1 MKMTEILL
9 LGTFHFLESD
19 IDFYTEEAQAALEA
33 LTGRL
38 AAFSPDC
45 IAVEGAFS
53 QQAAVDESYRRLKL
67 SDFNDYE
74 KMKTETLGSITMF
87 GKRVP
92 ISYKNECIQIGYRLG
107 KRLGLEKI
115 HAVDEDAETGGALFA
130 HPSDRVQPLLQA
142 LRTCAYGY
150 ENTLPE
156 QLRLLNGEE
165 WPRRSQNVYMAV
177 NAEAGGGRC
186 EGAEA
191 VARWYERNLKIFS
204 NLQRLAQN
212 SKKLF
217 VLYGAGH
224 LYLLRQFINATEGLT
239 LADTDRYLG

>member
-67 SDFNDYE
+67 SVFNDYE

-87 GKRVP
+87 G
-92 ISYKNECIQIGYRLG
+92 
-107 KRLGLEKI
+107 
-115 HAVDEDAETGGALFA
+115 
-130 HPSDRVQPLLQA
+130 
-142 LRTCAYGY
+142 
-150 ENTLPE
+150 
-156 QLRLLNGEE
+156 
-165 WPRRSQNVYMAV
+165 
-177 NAEAGGGRC
+177 
-186 EGAEA
+186 
-191 VARWYERNLKIFS
+191 
-204 NLQRLAQN
+204 
-212 SKKLF
+212 
-217 VLYGAGH
+217 
-224 LYLLRQFINATEGLT
+224 
-239 LADTDRYLG
+239 

>member
-150 ENTLPE
+150 ENTLP
-156 QLRLLNGEE
+156 
-165 WPRRSQNVYMAV
+165 SQRPPPAS
-177 NAEAGGGRC
+177 A
-186 EGAEA
+186 
-191 VARWYERNLKIFS
+191 
-204 NLQRLAQN
+204 
-212 SKKLF
+212 
-217 VLYGAGH
+217 
-224 LYLLRQFINATEGLT
+224 LT
-239 LADTDRYLG
+239 AI

>member
-1 MKMTEILL
+1 MKMKMTEILL

-53 QQAAVDESYRRLKL
+53 QQTAVDESYRRLKL

-74 KMKTETLGSITMF
+74 KMKTETLGSITVF

-115 HAVDEDAETGGALFA
+115 HAVDEDAETGGALFT
-130 HPSDRVQPLLQA
+130 HPSKPVRMDMRIPCPNSFGCSTA
-142 LRTCAYGY
+142 RNGRGGARTSIWLSTPKPA
-150 ENTLPE
+150 
-156 QLRLLNGEE
+156 
-165 WPRRSQNVYMAV
+165 A
-177 NAEAGGGRC
+177 
-186 EGAEA
+186 
-191 VARWYERNLKIFS
+191 
-204 NLQRLAQN
+204 
-212 SKKLF
+212 
-217 VLYGAGH
+217 
-224 LYLLRQFINATEGLT
+224 
-239 LADTDRYLG
+239 ADTRAPKPSRGGTKGI

>member
-45 IAVEGAFS
+45 IAVEGAFN

-107 KRLGLEKI
+107 KQLGLEKI
-115 HAVDEDAETGGALFA
+115 HAVDEDAE
-130 HPSDRVQPLLQA
+130 
-142 LRTCAYGY
+142 TCAYGY

-177 NAEAGGGRC
+177 NAETGGGRC

-212 SKKLF
+212 SKRLF

>member
-107 KRLGLEKI
+107 KRLGLE
-115 HAVDEDAETGGALFA
+115 
-130 HPSDRVQPLLQA
+130 
-142 LRTCAYGY
+142 
-150 ENTLPE
+150 
-156 QLRLLNGEE
+156 
-165 WPRRSQNVYMAV
+165 
-177 NAEAGGGRC
+177 
-186 EGAEA
+186 
-191 VARWYERNLKIFS
+191 
-204 NLQRLAQN
+204 
-212 SKKLF
+212 
-217 VLYGAGH
+217 
-224 LYLLRQFINATEGLT
+224 
-239 LADTDRYLG
+239 